1 MVNIVFMGTPEFSVP
16 VLRQLINDGYHV
28 SRVVT
33 QPDRPVGR
41 KRKLTPPPVKVEAE
55 KNNIP
60 VLQPENLKQSEE
72 LQEILKLKPDLIVT
86 AAYGQILPPELLAA
100 PTYGCINVHASI
112 LPELRGGAPIHYAII
127 QGKKK
132 TGITIMYMAEK
143 LDAGDII
150 SQAEVM
156 ITEEDD
162 VGSLHDKLSITGAR
176 LLSETI
182 PELLKGNIDPKPQ
195 NEEEATFAYNIQRE
209 QEKIDWNKAGED
221 IYNQIRGLRP
231 WPVAYT
237 TLNGKILKVWRGEK
251 QEMTDHH
258 VEPGTIVKLTDTSII
273 VSTGDSTFIKLTEI
287 QPAGKKKMTTEQFLR
302 GASDTIQIGM
312 VLGK

>member
-1 MVNIVFMGTPEFSVP
+1 
-16 VLRQLINDGYHV
+16 LINDGYHV

-176 LLSETI
+176 LLSET
-182 PELLKGNIDPKPQ
+182 
-195 NEEEATFAYNIQRE
+195 
-209 QEKIDWNKAGED
+209 
-221 IYNQIRGLRP
+221 
-231 WPVAYT
+231 
-237 TLNGKILKVWRGEK
+237 
-251 QEMTDHH
+251 
-258 VEPGTIVKLTDTSII
+258 
-273 VSTGDSTFIKLTEI
+273 
-287 QPAGKKKMTTEQFLR
+287 
-302 GASDTIQIGM
+302 
-312 VLGK
+312 